1 MSNSLLKQASDRFR
15 EQEDLPILSIDESR
29 EYTERLKKESEGI
42 TKTTILII
50 STKPQRFALNI
61 LCQEFNR
68 QIEMHGFNGKGV
80 EKWNVKIPKLGE
92 DGIQLVSEEGHPIFG
107 LASASFKHPDK
118 VEWVHD
124 ESDLTMEEKRFAL
137 ISKSKSKD
145 CVFYEVGEM
154 PDKEFIK
161 NIVND

>member
-1 MSNSLLKQASDRFR
+1 MSNNLLKQVSDKFR

-42 TKTTILII
+42 TKMTILIL
-50 STKPQRFALNI
+50 STKPQRFALNV

-68 QIEMHGFNGKGV
+68 QIEMFGFKGKGV

-118 VEWVHD
+118 VEWVYD
-124 ESDLTMEEKRFAL
+124 ESDLPMEEKRSAL
-137 ISKSKSKD
+137 ISKSKSSD

-161 NIVND
+161 YIVND